1 MGVEAMLEG
10 VDLVKAGKAP
20 KIKQDEAQG
29 DL

>member
-1 MGVEAMLEG
+1 MGVEAMLES

-20 KIKQDEAQG
+20 RIKQDELEG